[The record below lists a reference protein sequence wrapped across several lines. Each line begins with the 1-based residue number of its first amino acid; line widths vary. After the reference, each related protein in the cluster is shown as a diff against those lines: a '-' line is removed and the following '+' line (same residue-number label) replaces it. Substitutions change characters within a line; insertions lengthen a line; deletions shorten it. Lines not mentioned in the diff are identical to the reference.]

1 VLTLLR
7 EHWRPLAAMLAV
19 ALAYALGR
27 YGVPER
33 VVVTERV
40 RVEQVEHQVV
50 VTQER
55 VRVERVEVA
64 QAARAVHREQTTTR
78 QPNGAVQTRVVEDER
93 AEASRGTV
101 ERSQA
106 DTQARAESTRTEK
119 EDAQA
124 SRTVEAARPA
134 WRVHALVGVRL
145 SDVLGGKLAPA
156 YGAAL
161 ERRVLGPLSVGAWG
175 LSTGTVGVS
184 VSLEF

>member
-1 VLTLLR
+1 MLSLLQA
-7 EHWRPLAAMLAV
+7 HWRKLAVCLAV
-19 ALAYALGR
+19 ALAYAFGR
-27 YGVPER
+27 HGVPER
-33 VVVTERV
+33 VVVTEHV
-40 RVEQVEHQVV
+40 QVQTVEKQVV
-50 VTQER
+50 VVQER

-64 QAARAVHREQTTTR
+64 QAARAIHREQTTTR

-93 AEASRGTV
+93 AEASRGSV
-101 ERSQA
+101 EIAKA

-124 SRTVEAARPA
+124 IRTVETARPA

-145 SDVLGGKLAPA
+145 SDVLGGKVAPA

-175 LSTGTVGVS
+175 LSNGSAGLS
-184 VSLEF
+184 ASLEF